1 MSQRK
6 IFNVLKRN
14 SALRP
19 QHQQRNKISNSK
31 SGSTSIYKE
40 IRNKENKHI
49 NIPIPLR
56 IKA

>member
-19 QHQQRNKISNSK
+19 QRQQHSK
-31 SGSTSIYKE
+31 VPNPKVVQQQQP
-40 IRNKENKHI
+40 KK
-49 NIPIPLR
+49 
-56 IKA
+56 